1 MLENL
6 PARIGDSLRA
16 QRAGIENT
24 VFYRLGRPQLP
35 SIEVQSAAFRPGG
48 PIPVQYTADGLG
60 YSPPLRWRGV
70 PPMTASILLIAE
82 DADSPTPHPLVHAIV
97 VNMGVDD
104 AELQQGAINSP
115 DHQGWALQLGRN
127 SFLQRSWLPPD
138 PPPGHGEHR
147 YVFQIF
153 ALHSGEVFSEVP
165 GRQEV
170 FEAVTARALAGGYL
184 IGTYSREQKVKS
196 TSAEGEDGDVQEK
209 LELVSAGTA

>member
-6 PARIGDSLRA
+6 PTTIGDSLRS

-24 VFYRLGRPQLP
+24 VFYRVGRPELP
-35 SIEVQSAAFRPGG
+35 RIEVESPAFKSEGSI
-48 PIPVQYTADGLG
+48 PIQYTADGVG
-60 YSPPLRWRGV
+60 YSPPLQWRGV
-70 PPMTASILLIAE
+70 PQTTASILLIVE

-104 AELQQGAINSP
+104 AELPEGAINSP
-115 DHQGWALQLGRN
+115 DHEGWALQVGRN

-153 ALHSGEVFSEVP
+153 ALHAGELFSEVP
-165 GRQEV
+165 GRQEI
-170 FEAVTARALAGGYL
+170 FEAVDARALAGGYL
-184 IGTYSREQKVKS
+184 IGRYGREQKVKS
-196 TSAEGEDGDVQEK
+196 KSAQEEDADVENNV
-209 LELVSAGTA
+209 ELVAVGTA

>member
-6 PARIGDSLRA
+6 PPSIGDSLRS

-24 VFYRLGRPQLP
+24 VFFRLGRRELP
-35 SIEVQSAAFRPGG
+35 RIEVESAAFKPGG
-48 PIPVQYTADGLG
+48 SIPIQYTADGLG

-70 PPMTASILLIAE
+70 PPLTDSILLIAE

-104 AELQQGAINSP
+104 AELPQGAINSP
-115 DHQGWALQLGRN
+115 DHKGWALQVGRN
-127 SFLQRSWLPPD
+127 SFLQRAWLPPD

-147 YVFQIF
+147 YVFQVF
-153 ALHSGEVFSEVP
+153 ALDGGEPFSEVP

-170 FEAVTARALAGGYL
+170 FEAVKARALASGYL

-196 TSAEGEDGDVQEK
+196 TSAEKEDADVQEK
-209 LELVSAGTA
+209 LEVVPAGIA

>member
-6 PARIGDSLRA
+6 PPTIGDSLRF

-24 VFYRLGRPQLP
+24 VFYRLDRPQLP
-35 SIEVQSAAFRPGG
+35 GLKVESAAFHAGG
-48 PIPVQYTADGLG
+48 PIPVLYTADGLG
-60 YSPPLRWRGV
+60 YSPPLRWHGV
-70 PPMTASILLIAE
+70 PTNSASILLIVE

-104 AELQQGAINSP
+104 AELEQGAINSP
-115 DHQGWALQLGRN
+115 DHEGRRLQVGRN

-153 ALHSGEVFSEVP
+153 ALGDGELFSEVP

-170 FEAVTARALAGGYL
+170 FEAVKTRALAGGYL

-196 TSAEGEDGDVQEK
+196 TAAEQEDAVVQENFD
-209 LELVSAGTA
+209 LVPAGTA